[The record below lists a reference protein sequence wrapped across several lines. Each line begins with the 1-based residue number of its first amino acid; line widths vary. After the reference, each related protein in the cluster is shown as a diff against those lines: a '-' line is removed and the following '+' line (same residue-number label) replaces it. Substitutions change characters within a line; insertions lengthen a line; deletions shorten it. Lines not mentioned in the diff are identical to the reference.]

1 MYKREIKPAP
11 EKLIQHGRPIFG
23 TFNTLPLALDIHGVR
38 APFLGIPIPSIIT
51 RFRIRARMIY
61 TFNFGDYLGSI
72 DIFDN
77 KIVNMAEISLWNKK
91 TNQKYVYRIFL
102 GLRLHL
108 IPKKMEKAVCVST
121 AKYRYIRLGW
131 NHNQDRLSVKF
142 KVRGDSVRPSVELAM
157 AGKFS
162 DHASAEC
169 FSVKPAPTMRR
180 CSASW
185 YAFTPIIGR
194 MNLTLKNGDL
204 LESFPENEGYGFLFS
219 NRSYYKFIT
228 SGENITACGELSG
241 KKIAFRLSTTSL
253 DAVDKDSYNDNA
265 VFVDGKITTL
275 PPVDITHSF
284 GLAQSWVI
292 QDVESMVDLTFTPK
306 NLISRTVNL
315 IALNSNYYTIF
326 GTIDGVLL
334 DSEGNK
340 IVLKDFPGIAK
351 RSKLRL

>member
-1 MYKREIKPAP
+1 
-11 EKLIQHGRPIFG
+11 
-23 TFNTLPLALDIHGVR
+23 
-38 APFLGIPIPSIIT
+38 
-51 RFRIRARMIY
+51 
-61 TFNFGDYLGSI
+61 
-72 DIFDN
+72 
-77 KIVNMAEISLWNKK
+77 
-91 TNQKYVYRIFL
+91 
-102 GLRLHL
+102 
-108 IPKKMEKAVCVST
+108 
-121 AKYRYIRLGW
+121 
-131 NHNQDRLSVKF
+131 
-142 KVRGDSVRPSVELAM
+142 
-157 AGKFS
+157 
-162 DHASAEC
+162 
-169 FSVKPAPTMRR
+169 
-180 CSASW
+180 
-185 YAFTPIIGR
+185 

-228 SGENITACGELSG
+228 SGENITACGELNG

>member
-1 MYKREIKPAP
+1 MYKREIKAAP
-11 EKLIQHGRPIFG
+11 EKIIHHGRPVFG
-23 TFNTLPLALDIHGVR
+23 TFDTLPQALDILGVR
-38 APFLGIPIPSIIT
+38 VPFLGIPIPPILT
-51 RFRIRARMIY
+51 RLRIRARMIY

-72 DIFDN
+72 DLFDN
-77 KIVNMAEISLWNKK
+77 KIVNMAEVSLWNKN

-108 IPKKMEKAVCVST
+108 IPKRLDKAVCVST
-121 AKYRYIRLGW
+121 AKTRYIRIGW
-131 NHNQDRLSVKF
+131 NHPQDRISVKF
-142 KVRGDSVRPSVELAM
+142 KVKGDSLRPSVELALL
-157 AGKFS
+157 GRFS
-162 DHASAEC
+162 DKDACEC

-185 YAFTPIIGR
+185 YSFAPISGR

-204 LESFPENEGYGFLFS
+204 LEAFPDTKGFGFMFA

-228 SGENITACGELSG
+228 SGENITACGELNGNSV
-241 KKIAFRLSTTSL
+241 AFRLSTTSL
-253 DAVDKDSYNDNA
+253 DAVNNDAYNDNA
-265 VFVDGKITTL
+265 VFVNGKMTTL
-275 PPVDITHSF
+275 PPVDITHAF
-284 GLAQSWVI
+284 GLAQSWII

-306 NLISRTVNL
+306 NLISRNVNL
-315 IALNSNYYTIF
+315 IAINSNYYTIF

-334 DSEGNK
+334 DADGNR